1 MRVKNI
7 SKYMKNKR
15 RKIEVISHNCSYA
28 QYKYIQSEIQINVS
42 NIKRKNRQKILH
54 DNMMAQRYKLKFIF

>member
-42 NIKRKNRQKILH
+42 NIKRKNR
-54 DNMMAQRYKLKFIF
+54 